1 MKRRLKTLDAQLMQF
16 VDDLPPELHSVYHER
31 LRGRGFLRRRLLAL
45 VLLRWDAEDA
55 AQEEGGKL
63 GFDPMTIAAII
74 SVIIALVRLW
84 LEWKERK
91 SAIGDYM
98 DDAEETWR
106 LAA

>member
-1 MKRRLKTLDAQLMQF
+1 MKRRLKSLDAQLLQF
-16 VDDLPPELHSVYHER
+16 VDDLPPELHATYHER

-55 AQEEGGKL
+55 AAQEGGKL
-63 GFDPMTIAAII
+63 GFDPVTILAII
-74 SVIIALVRLW
+74 SVIVALIRLW

-91 SAIGDYM
+91 ATLGDYM
-98 DDAEETWR
+98 EDAEETWR